1 MTQFSALMNK
11 KKKKKLDIDNREM
24 KKDTF
29 RVKSAGTNTL
39 IIDKRTPAISA
50 DPEEHFED
58 HSSDQHGS

>member
-1 MTQFSALMNK
+1 MNITLPISFTSREVQLGSEILYLMQGQ
-11 KKKKKLDIDNREM
+11 IVSTVGRI
-24 KKDTF
+24 
-29 RVKSAGTNTL
+29 NTL